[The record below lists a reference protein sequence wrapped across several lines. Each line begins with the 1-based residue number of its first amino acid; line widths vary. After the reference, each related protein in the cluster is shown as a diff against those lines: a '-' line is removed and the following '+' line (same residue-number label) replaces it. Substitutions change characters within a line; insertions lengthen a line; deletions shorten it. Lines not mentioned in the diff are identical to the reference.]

1 MSVDFSLF
9 EFSDRERAALRDAA
23 TRDTFHAIDNRAD
36 GFADCDPLGDA
47 HRIGQRIAD
56 GFAILDKGE

>member
-23 TRDTFHAIDNRAD
+23 TRDTFHAID
-36 GFADCDPLGDA
+36 PLGDA